1 MENVIAGIKFRNI
14 DNNVTIDQKTITA
27 YAASKSKRK
36 VGRISYA
43 QRAVIQ
49 HYRKPKWM
57 LWLSL

>member
-1 MENVIAGIKFRNI
+1 MENIMRLKNI
-14 DNNVTIDQKTITA
+14 DNNATIDQKTIDA

-36 VGRISYA
+36 VGRLSYA

>member
-1 MENVIAGIKFRNI
+1 MENTGIRFRNI
-14 DNNVTIDQKTITA
+14 DNATIDQKTIAA

-36 VGRISYA
+36 VGRLSYA